1 MPDLRNTSAVAGR
14 AVRLSAAGGA
24 LLLAAACATAPAS
37 PGTPTTAAAPI
48 DFRVVPTDR
57 NPSACQRWDAD
68 LSRVHTF
75 TRSGDSATLRTSGG
89 ITRTM
94 TMTAPNVFATTMT
107 IGGTNFNVT
116 ADTSKSPGTLDV
128 SEPRTGCRWSAI
140 AR

>member
-1 MPDLRNTSAVAGR
+1 MPDLRSTVPAVRR
-14 AVRLSAAGGA
+14 AVRLSAAAGA
-24 LLLAAACATAPAS
+24 LLLGAACNTPPAA

-57 NPSACQRWDAD
+57 NPAACQRWDAD

-75 TRSGDSATLRTSGG
+75 TRNGDSATLRTAGG

-94 TMTAPNVFATTMT
+94 TMTAPNVFTTTMT
-107 IGGTNFNVT
+107 IGSTNFPVT
-116 ADTSKSPGTLDV
+116 ADASKSPGTLEV

>member
-1 MPDLRNTSAVAGR
+1 MPDLRNTLPAVR
-14 AVRLSAAGGA
+14 HAVRLSAAGGA
-24 LLLAAACATAPAS
+24 LLLAAACNTP
-37 PGTPTTAAAPI
+37 PGTPTMAATPI

-57 NPSACQRWDAD
+57 NPTACQRWDAD

-75 TRSGDSATLRTSGG
+75 TRSGDGATLRTAGG

-94 TMTAPNVFATTMT
+94 AMTAPNVFTTTMT
-107 IGGTNFNVT
+107 IGSTNFTVT
-116 ADTSKSPGTLDV
+116 ADTNRSPGTLDV